1 MRQHLF
7 ERTLVSSNV
16 NTIALQA
23 VFSILFIVA
32 MLVK

>member
-1 MRQHLF
+1 MRVHLF
-7 ERTLVSSNV
+7 ERSLVSSNV

-32 MLVK
+32 LLLK